1 MRVEDAREPQTHRWA
16 PWTASCAVLLAA
28 ALAAALEPG
37 YSRSITPG
45 LVAAYNAH
53 FGRGAQRRLVG
64 WQEFVRS
71 VGVPAS
77 EVALLPPVNRF
88 VNRVPSETD
97 QDHWG
102 VEDYWAT
109 PAETFASNGGD
120 CEDYAIAK
128 YFTLKELGIP
138 VARLRLVYARAQSSD
153 DAHLVL
159 AYYAVPGAEP
169 MILDNLESS
178 IKAASDRPDLTPV
191 YTFNDEDMQMTQ
203 LNAPSIRLSP
213 TTNRKW
219 ASVLEKLQRELA
231 F

>member
-1 MRVEDAREPQTHRWA
+1 MRVEDAREPQTLRWA
-16 PWTASCAVLLAA
+16 PWIVPCAVLLAA
-28 ALAAALEPG
+28 ALGAAGEPG
-37 YSRSITPG
+37 FSRSITPG

-53 FGRGAQRRLVG
+53 FGRGAQGRLEG
-64 WQEFVRS
+64 WQGFVRRT
-71 VGVPAS
+71 GAPAT
-77 EVALLPPVNRF
+77 EAGLLSPVNRF

-138 VARLRLVYARAQSSD
+138 VARLRLVYARAQFSG

-159 AYYAVPGAEP
+159 AYYATPGAEP
-169 MILDNLESS
+169 MILDNLESD
-178 IKAASDRPDLTPV
+178 IKPASDRPDLTPV

-203 LNAPSIRLSP
+203 RNAPSIRLSP

-219 ASVLEKLQRELA
+219 ASVLDKLQRELT